1 MQAMEWRKFYIT
13 TRSYNK
19 VLLTY
24 LNFQEIS
31 GGKNMSVKSEVRIG
45 NTWPPSPKTES
56 TTVKEFVLISEPDK
70 HLELDYMKISQRN
83 N

>member
-1 MQAMEWRKFYIT
+1 
-13 TRSYNK
+13 
-19 VLLTY
+19 
-24 LNFQEIS
+24 
-31 GGKNMSVKSEVRIG
+31 MSVKSEVRIG